1 MNDNDELK
9 FLEQV
14 YSTYTVD
21 TSKQTKVMR
30 RLAIKTFKPYIH
42 GESALELGCSDGFMT
57 EQLSRLVKN
66 LDVVD
71 GSKNFLE
78 KAQDRNLENVEFMY
92 GLFETFNPGKK
103 YDTII
108 ASYILEHVVD
118 PIRILKNARK
128 LLKPDGR
135 LFIVVPNARALSRQ
149 LALHMGLVPDLKNL
163 TENDYNHG
171 HRRVYDRVFLNRDIR
186 ISGLKVINEGGLMMK
201 ILADFQMDELF
212 NSGFLTDEHVDGL
225 YQLGLEYPDLCGS
238 LYSVCVHD
246 D

>member
-78 KAQDRNLENVEFMY
+78 KAQDRNLENQTSNISYLTKFL
-92 GLFETFNPGKK
+92 LFGT
-103 YDTII
+103 
-108 ASYILEHVVD
+108 SY
-118 PIRILKNARK
+118 
-128 LLKPDGR
+128 
-135 LFIVVPNARALSRQ
+135 
-149 LALHMGLVPDLKNL
+149 
-163 TENDYNHG
+163 
-171 HRRVYDRVFLNRDIR
+171 FL
-186 ISGLKVINEGGLMMK
+186 
-201 ILADFQMDELF
+201 
-212 NSGFLTDEHVDGL
+212 
-225 YQLGLEYPDLCGS
+225 
-238 LYSVCVHD
+238 
-246 D
+246 